1 MTRRGEAETQ
11 IAAFARFA
19 AFVSARFAS
28 SSSKVTVRSLLQG
41 GSPLLHLHTVATAAS
56 SYSRHCGIFIQS
68 PSLRQW
74 NIFTAASSYSRHCG
88 IFIQSPSLRH
98 LHTDCTS
105 AVEVGRRRL
114 VTSAV
119 TGSPVTNRPGRVAGS
134 CVTVRPA
141 PARRPSIVAGDVGR
155 RGLEVG
161 RRRLVTSAVT
171 GSPKPCVCE

>member
-74 NIFTAASSYSRHCG
+74 NLFTAASSYSRHCG
-88 IFIQSPSLRH
+88 IFMQSPSLRQWNLFTAYH
-98 LHTDCTS
+98 MRTVALVLNSSS
-105 AVEVGRRRL
+105 A
-114 VTSAV
+114 
-119 TGSPVTNRPGRVAGS
+119 AGS
-134 CVTVRPA
+134 L
-141 PARRPSIVAGDVGR
+141 GR
-155 RGLEVG
+155 RGS
-161 RRRLVTSAVT
+161 RT
-171 GSPKPCVCE
+171 GQNRT